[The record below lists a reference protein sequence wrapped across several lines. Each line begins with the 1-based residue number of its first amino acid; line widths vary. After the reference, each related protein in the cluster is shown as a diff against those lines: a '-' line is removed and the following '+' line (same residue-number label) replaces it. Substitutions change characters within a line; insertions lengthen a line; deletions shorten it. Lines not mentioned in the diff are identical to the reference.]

1 MEQETNQ
8 YNAPHPAGAPRPVLE
23 APPTVAGPHGNAQA
37 GYAPGSPVKK
47 RWWSTPKILV
57 AAGIAVLLAGGGGA
71 AVGYSVGKSEA
82 AQQFS
87 QRFQNGNGRPNG
99 AGGQGRRSPGPGQA
113 QPTAPTTPGSSNN
126 P

>member
-1 MEQETNQ
+1 M
-8 YNAPHPAGAPRPVLE
+8 
-23 APPTVAGPHGNAQA
+23 
-37 GYAPGSPVKK
+37 
-47 RWWSTPKILV
+47 
-57 AAGIAVLLAGGGGA
+57 LLASRGGVA
-71 AVGYSVGKSEA
+71 IGYSVGKSDA

-87 QRFQNGNGRPNG
+87 QRFQNGRPNG

>member
-1 MEQETNQ
+1 VEQETNQ
-8 YNAPHPAGAPRPVLE
+8 YNVPNPAGAPRPVLE
-23 APPTVAGPHGNAQA
+23 APPTVAGPHSNTRE
-37 GYAPGSPVKK
+37 GSPVRK

-57 AAGIAVLLAGGGGA
+57 AAAVAVLLAGGGGA
-71 AVGYSVGKSEA
+71 AIGYSVGKSDA

-87 QRFQNGNGRPNG
+87 QRFQNGRPNG

-113 QPTAPTTPGSSNN
+113 QSAAPTPGSSIN